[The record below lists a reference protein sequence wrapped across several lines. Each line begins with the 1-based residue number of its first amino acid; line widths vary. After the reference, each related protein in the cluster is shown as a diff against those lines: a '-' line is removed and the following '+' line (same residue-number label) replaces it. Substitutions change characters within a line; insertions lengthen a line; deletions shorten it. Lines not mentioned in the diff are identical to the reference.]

1 MEKQE
6 KYVVVVQESVAGSII
21 KDIVTF
27 GMFAGLMYFNHQAL
41 SGNGWIDM
49 AFIMFVFLWLLGRS
63 SKNVFKGTIKDA
75 IKWLESKEA

>member
-1 MEKQE
+1 MKKQE
-6 KYVVVVQESVAGSII
+6 KYAVVVQESVVGSII

-27 GMFAGLMYFNHQAL
+27 GMFAGLMYFNHQVL